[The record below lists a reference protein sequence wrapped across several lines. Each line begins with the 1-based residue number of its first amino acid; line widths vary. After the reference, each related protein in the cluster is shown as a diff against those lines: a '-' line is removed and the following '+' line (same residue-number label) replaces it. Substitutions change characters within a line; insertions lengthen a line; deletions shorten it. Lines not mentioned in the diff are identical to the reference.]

1 MTIHL
6 NEYTAS
12 EIAQKKSTNVDN
24 QQSDHIYEGL
34 EFYSQIYKDA
44 SLNMQKVLA
53 SPIYAD
59 LYMPKKKKFCNL
71 NCACSKK
78 RLIICSIGSL
88 LVIIALIVA
97 VVLAVLFIKSIFLVL
112 NIFSS

>member
-6 NEYTAS
+6 NEYAAS
-12 EIAQKKSTNVDN
+12 EIVKSTKVDN
-24 QQSDHIYEGL
+24 RQSDHIYEEL
-34 EFYSQIYKDA
+34 QLYSHIYQDA

-59 LYMPKKKKFCNL
+59 LNMPEKKKFYNL
-71 NCACSKK
+71 NCACNKK

-88 LVIIALIVA
+88 LVSIALIVA
-97 VVLAVLFIKSIFLVL
+97 VVLAVLFTKSIFLVL
-112 NIFSS
+112 KYFFFNF